1 MSILIP
7 VVSTGITLNEVPDK
21 IAFYVEL
28 GECTQHC
35 AGCHSPYLWE
45 PVAHKTTLEDLQAQ
59 ADEAIDK
66 GANAI
71 VLMGGT
77 ANGLSM
83 EDLIEIINGLE
94 DIAPTCLYSGID
106 DMDVNRYIAEHSQLT
121 WIKTGSYKEEL
132 GGITSPT
139 SNQRF
144 YRKEYEYQIEH
155 FRYPKVHSVLV
166 DCTHLFRK

>member
-1 MSILIP
+1 MPILIP
-7 VVSTGITLNEVPDK
+7 VVSTGITMNEVPDK
-21 IAFYVEL
+21 VAFYVEL

-35 AGCHSPYLWE
+35 AGCHSPHLWK
-45 PVAHKTTLEDLQAQ
+45 PVEHKTTLEDLQAQ
-59 ADEAIDK
+59 ADEAINK

-77 ANGLSM
+77 TNGLSM
-83 EDLIEIINGLE
+83 DDLIKVIDGLE
-94 DIAPTCLYSGID
+94 AIASTCLYSGID
-106 DMDVNRYIAEHSQLT
+106 DMEVNRYIAEHSQLT

-144 YRKEYEYQIEH
+144 FRKEYEYRIEH
-155 FRYPKVHSVLV
+155 FMYPKVTSVLV
-166 DCTHLFRK
+166 DCTHLFRV